1 MVQTATRWNFSVE
14 RGPDWLFICIHSPAS
29 MQPDEQ
35 FAEAVWE
42 MLETQ
47 FTRRVVLE
55 VGELRGLPSWL
66 VGQLVKLHK
75 RVHAGGGML
84 RLCGLSDAN
93 QAVLQTSRLDDR
105 FPQYR
110 DRREAVMGC
119 RPTKPR

>member
-1 MVQTATRWNFSVE
+1 M
-14 RGPDWLFICIHSPAS
+14 L
-29 MQPDEQ
+29 PDEQ
-35 FAEAVWE
+35 FAEAIWE

-55 VGELRGLPSWL
+55 VDELRALPSWL

-75 RVHAGGGML
+75 RVHSSGGML
-84 RLCGLSDAN
+84 RLCGLSDTN

-110 DRREAVMGC
+110 DRREALMGR